1 MALGPTIV
9 ARFLADTRSLTGAL
23 DSAEAQG
30 SSKLASLGKAAGA
43 MAGAFAVA
51 GAIDFAGKAISQ
63 ASDLQESI
71 SKVGVVFKT
80 SGDEIIAWSQGAASA
95 MGLSQQKALEAVGT
109 FGNLAVSLGLPQQA
123 SADMSKNLVGLAAD
137 LGSFNNV
144 PVEDALLALRS
155 GLTGE
160 TEPLKKFGV
169 NLNDATLKA
178 KALQLGLVSS
188 SVDMN
193 KLSAAQEA
201 SEKASRKAADALKAH
216 GENSIEF
223 RDAARD
229 SEQAQAKLA
238 EVMEGKVPASLTAA
252 EKAQAAYAVIMEQ
265 TGVAQGDFVRTSD
278 GLANSTK
285 TAGAK
290 FEDLQAKVGTALL
303 PAMTA
308 LVGFISD
315 TVIPGIEKLGAA
327 IGESEGFQSF
337 VSFLSGSVVPALQ
350 KIADFIG
357 TTIVPAIARLF
368 DLIVSNKDVVLA
380 VFTAIGIML
389 AATILPA
396 MIALIPTAVGLFAI
410 WVAGAVSAGI
420 ATLVAAAPFILIGA
434 AIAALAFIIIRNWD
448 TISSVVSTVF
458 GAIVGVVQGVISW
471 ITENWQTLLLI
482 ITGPIGIAVALVVGH
497 WDTIVA
503 AVQAV
508 ISWVSEN
515 WPTLLA
521 IITGPIG
528 IAVLLI
534 QRNWDTIKDGAT
546 AVWQWVTD
554 KWDQLRAGISRAVDL
569 IKGYIDLLVNIYF
582 RWPMTAAT
590 ELFNFV
596 SDKFRALADFILG
609 MVDRIKSAASSIA
622 DAIKG
627 PINAIL
633 RMWNGLAFQVPQ
645 VTLPSVDIP
654 GIGKVGGQ
662 TIGGQRFDFPDIPLL
677 ARGGILTR
685 PTLFIGG
692 ESGTEIVAP
701 EEMLRTII
709 GEEGG
714 GGQYTLN
721 VYPRR
726 ADSADIA
733 YGFRRLELMAG
744 AG

>member
-23 DSAEAQG
+23 DQAESQG

-80 SGDEIIAWSQGAASA
+80 SGDEIIKWSENAADA

-109 FGNLAVSLGLPQQA
+109 FGNLAVSLGLPQEA

-178 KALQLGLVSS
+178 KALQLGLVES
-188 SVDMN
+188 SVDMGR
-193 KLSAAQEA
+193 LSQAQEN
-201 SEKASRKAADALKAH
+201 SEKASRKAAEALKAH
-216 GENSIEF
+216 GENSVEF

-252 EKAQAAYAVIMEQ
+252 QKAQASYALIMEQ
-265 TGVAQGDFVRTSD
+265 TGVAQGDYARTAD

-285 TAGAK
+285 SAGAK

-327 IGESEGFQSF
+327 IGESEGFKSF
-337 VSFLSGSVVPALQ
+337 VSFISGTLLPALQ
-350 KIADFIG
+350 SIGEFIG
-357 TTIVPAIARLF
+357 TTIVPAIVRFF

-434 AIAALAFIIIRNWD
+434 AIAALAFLIIRNWD
-448 TISSVVSTVF
+448 TISAVVSAVF

-471 ITENWQTLLLI
+471 ITEHWQTILAI
-482 ITGPIGIAVALVVGH
+482 ITGPIGLAVMLVTQN
-497 WDTIVA
+497 WDTIKA
-503 AVQAV
+503 AVASV
-508 ISWVSEN
+508 IAWVAEN

-534 QRNWDTIKDGAT
+534 TKNWDTIKDGAT
-546 AVWQWVTD
+546 AVWQWVVA
-554 KWDQLRAGISRAVDL
+554 KWEQLQSGIQKAIDL
-569 IKGYIDLLVNIYF
+569 VRGYIDLLVNVYF

-590 ELFNFV
+590 ALFDFV
-596 SDKFRALADFILG
+596 SGKFRELADFIFG
-609 MVDRIKSAASSIA
+609 IVGRIKDAATSIA
-622 DAIKG
+622 DAIKA

-633 RMWNGLAFQVPQ
+633 RTWNTLGLNVP
-645 VTLPSVDIP
+645 TITIP
-654 GIGKVGGQ
+654 EVNIPFVGKVGGG
-662 TIGGQRFDFPDIPLL
+662 TFGGQRFDFPDVPLL
-677 ARGGILTR
+677 AGGGVLTR
-685 PTLFIGG
+685 PTLFVGG

-701 EEMLRTII
+701 ETLLRSIVAE
-709 GEEGG
+709 GSGG
-714 GGQYTLN
+714 GHYTLN
-721 VYPRR
+721 IYPRT
-726 ADSADIA
+726 ADSADVA
-733 YGFRRLELMAG
+733 YGFRRLELLAG
-744 AG
+744 L